1 MNAKLARTRL
11 FFFSTYS
18 IIEQKY
24 LFKPKLIDFFG
35 IKNLSSQNY
44 QILLTVPLGVWC
56 PISYR
61 NSKPQFEEK
70 FVVWIETVSEN
81 TDC

>member
-1 MNAKLARTRL
+1 MRL

-18 IIEQKY
+18 IIEQKH

-44 QILLTVPLGVWC
+44 QILLTVPLDVWC

-70 FVVWIETVSEN
+70 VRRVDRDPYEEN